1 MRSPYGSKKM
11 IDKTQKLFEDSIL
24 ECLKL
29 PEFIELQGM
38 NMSELTLSIRY
49 AYHRLNF
56 PAPVFYDFSKMKEIV
71 DEIYLAKII
80 SLPTEDLEKILKFHE
95 LGSPKRAVRTIEAIN
110 SELARRFL
118 IDDYEVADGK
128 IKQHN
133 KKARIKRNKTD
144 KSSSG
149 V

>member
-49 AYHRLNF
+49 AYNKLYR
-56 PAPVFYDFSKMKEIV
+56 PGFYDFSKMKEIV

-80 SLPTEDLEKILKFHE
+80 SLPTKDLEKILKFHE
-95 LGSPKRAVRTIEAIN
+95 LGSPKRAIRTIEAIN

-149 V
+149 I